1 MYKRYSC
8 SPREYNYIFYTLIIS
23 PSFCRLAV
31 DWVSCYMD
39 SVTSVCNPREY
50 NYIFQYMK
58 HTFIPVERTLQCDV
72 LSGNL

>member
-1 MYKRYSC
+1 
-8 SPREYNYIFYTLIIS
+8 
-23 PSFCRLAV
+23 
-31 DWVSCYMD
+31 MD
-39 SVTSVCNPREY
+39 SVTSVCSPREY